1 MVTAGLAAEVTL
13 EADDSHSDSLKSINI
28 VTILFL
34 VMRTFLN
41 FLFTYLSTYLLIIV
55 TLVNEIQ
62 SLSSV

>member
-41 FLFTYLSTYLLIIV
+41 LFTYLSTYLLITV

>member
-13 EADDSHSDSLKSINI
+13 EADDSHSDLLKSINI

-41 FLFTYLSTYLLIIV
+41 FLFTYLSTYLLITV

>member
-13 EADDSHSDSLKSINI
+13 EADDSHSDLLKSINI
-28 VTILFL
+28 VTILSL

-41 FLFTYLSTYLLIIV
+41 FLFTYLSTYLLITV